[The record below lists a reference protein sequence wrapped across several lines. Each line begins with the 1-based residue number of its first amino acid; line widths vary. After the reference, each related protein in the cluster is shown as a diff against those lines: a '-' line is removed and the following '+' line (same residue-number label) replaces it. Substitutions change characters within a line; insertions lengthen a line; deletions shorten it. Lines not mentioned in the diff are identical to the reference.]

1 MRNTE
6 TVSFLKKKKKNCFSS
21 LKKGSTE
28 LNLKNYKAV
37 VCKKKKKGKKSEPLS
52 FVRV

>member
-37 VCKKKKKGKKSEPLS
+37 VCKKKKKEKNQNL
-52 FVRV
+52 FHL